1 MSSENTVSLIAE
13 TFVAL
18 ANEMPLEK
26 ISVSDIVARSHKN
39 RKTFYYHF
47 ADKSALVHWIFRNDL
62 AKLLSERFDESQLV
76 YNREQDDSLHALPY
90 YVMVKT
96 GVRSL
101 DGEPFMQALAACM
114 ENRRRFFAK
123 ALRMTDTGNLRAY
136 LYDLYV
142 PAVRNDVRFILS
154 NRYLNEESVN
164 FLSEYFAGA
173 MIDWLVRR
181 TCGNPSTPIM
191 AGVEPFG
198 NILHLSLEAAIK
210 EQQMRRTL

>member
-1 MSSENTVSLIAE
+1 MGSENTVSLIAE

-18 ANEMPLEK
+18 SNEMPLEK

-47 ADKSALVHWIFRNDL
+47 ADKNALIHWIFRNDL
-62 AKLLSERFDESQLV
+62 AKLLVERFDEAQLV
-76 YNREQDDSLHALPY
+76 YRREQEDPLFALPY
-90 YVMVKT
+90 YAMVKT

-101 DGEPFMQALAACM
+101 DGEPFLRALAACM

-123 ALRMTDTGNLRAY
+123 ALRMTDASSLRMY

-154 NRYLNEESVN
+154 NRYLSEESVD
-164 FLSEYFAGA
+164 FLAEYFAGA
-173 MIDWLVRR
+173 MVEWIVRR
-181 TCGNPSTPIM
+181 TCGNPATPVM

-198 NILHLSLEAAIK
+198 NIMHLSLEAAIK